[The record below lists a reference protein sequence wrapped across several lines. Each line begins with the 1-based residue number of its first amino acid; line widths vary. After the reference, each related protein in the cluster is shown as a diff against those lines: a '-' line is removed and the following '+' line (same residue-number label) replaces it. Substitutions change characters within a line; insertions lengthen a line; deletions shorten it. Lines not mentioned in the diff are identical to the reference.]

1 MKLKIITSTN
11 ALDNGKALDNLV
23 NEFCKNKTVI
33 NIDCKIDTE
42 GEIYC
47 FIVYK

>member
-11 ALDNGKALDNLV
+11 ALDSGKALASLV
-23 NEFCKNKTVI
+23 NKFCENKNII